1 MLSEHALHGLE
12 LELSP
17 KLACS
22 EELLQLV
29 SSQHGPEQELAV
41 SLILSKL
48 AELFLPC
55 VSKTIQHPNPHPH
68 RITSY
73 NLVTSHWTASRL
85 LLYHLYNQTP

>member
-1 MLSEHALHGLE
+1 MLSEHALHELE
-12 LELSP
+12 PELSP

-55 VSKTIQHPNPHPH
+55 VFPKPFKLLSEL
-68 RITSY
+68 
-73 NLVTSHWTASRL
+73 LVET
-85 LLYHLYNQTP
+85 